1 MARTNGLQRI
11 NEHGP
16 GHPLAWI
23 VWSVPAFFF
32 LYEYILRILPGVIEH
47 TLEREFSI
55 HESQIGGALGMYY
68 FAYAPMQLVV
78 GVLLDR
84 YGARVLLAGAAVLCA
99 IGMVI
104 FPLSSTAF
112 GLAGS
117 RFLVGFG
124 SSFAFIGAIYVA
136 MVWFPARQVPLLTG
150 LTAGLGFGIGIV
162 GELFA
167 HDLLGSPPAWRPAS
181 LILSIVGMITAVG
194 MLVIVPRRPAWYLDR
209 TGTGEG
215 RTIRLAASG
224 LLKVMSQPRIWLISF
239 GCALLY
245 LPLPMAANWGPRSIG
260 ELLGCPDALSTT
272 LFAWFYLGIAIGCP
286 VVGWLNGRFGCARP
300 ILLLGSLATSAT
312 LLVLSTVGASGGA
325 GSPAE
330 LVDIGSV
337 TDGWFTASMLLAM
350 GLATSAYVLGYP
362 LAADLSPDGAQGSA
376 IAFVNFVAMII
387 AFGFV
392 WLFGVVVD
400 GFASARGHL
409 PDPDPSDF
417 RSTVL
422 WSGVLVATAL
432 VFFALVRPS
441 RRTQAASEPG
451 ILE

>member
-32 LYEYILRILPGVIEH
+32 LYEYILRILPGVIER
-47 TLEREFSI
+47 TLEREFSLN
-55 HESQIGGALGMYY
+55 ESEMGGALGMYY

-78 GVLLDR
+78 GILLDR
-84 YGARVLLAGAAVLCA
+84 YGARVLLAGAAMFCA

-104 FPLSSTAF
+104 FPMSSTQF

-167 HDLLGSPPAWRPAS
+167 HELLGSPPAWRPAS
-181 LILSIVGMITAVG
+181 LVLSIVGMITAIG

-209 TGTGEG
+209 TGTAEG
-215 RTIRLAASG
+215 RTIRQAAFG
-224 LLKVMSQPRIWLISF
+224 LLKVMSRPRIWLISL
-239 GCALLY
+239 GCALVY

-260 ELLGCPDALSTT
+260 ELLGCPDALSTK

-286 VVGWLNGRFGCARP
+286 TIGWLNGRFGAARP
-300 ILLLGSLATSAT
+300 ILLLGSLATTAT
-312 LLVLSTVGASGGA
+312 LLVLSTVG
-325 GSPAE
+325 SPAGPGAPAE
-330 LVDIGSV
+330 IVAIGSV
-337 TDGWFTASMLLAM
+337 TDGWFTALMLLAM
-350 GLATSAYVLGYP
+350 GLATSSYVLGYP
-362 LAADLSPDGAQGSA
+362 LAADLSPAEARGSA
-376 IAFVNFVAMII
+376 LAFVNFVAMMI

-400 GFASARGHL
+400 AFASTRGHPAA
-409 PDPDPSDF
+409 PDPGDF
-417 RSTVL
+417 RSTIL
-422 WSGVLVATAL
+422 WNGLLVSTDL
-432 VFFALVRPS
+432 VCFALVRAPIRS
-441 RRTQAASEPG
+441 QA
-451 ILE
+451 